1 MEEHG
6 IVEMQQ
12 QLRARA
18 AELRA
23 DMSTYNVMET
33 CHHGANNIA
42 YQLLAEYK
50 TGGVTTQ
57 YTHTQSSGPN
67 EPIRYEATGKQIAA
81 KLDEMANAL
90 GQNSLVLST
99 EKIVFNPN
107 TFAGAKVNIET
118 GSRIEVSF
126 HGDVASR
133 YPIQPGTSP
142 PTAEAPL
149 AQQVATPQTQP
160 AYAAQTQQS
169 YPCHYCHQALT
180 WIPHYQRWYCYY
192 CQRYI

>member
-1 MEEHG
+1 MEQHG

-12 QLRARA
+12 QLKARA

-23 DMSTYNVMET
+23 DMSTYNVVET
-33 CHHGANNIA
+33 CQYGANNIV

-50 TGGVTTQ
+50 AGGATTQ
-57 YTHTQSSGPN
+57 YTQTQGSGPT
-67 EPIRYEATGKQIAA
+67 EPIRYEATGKQIAT

-99 EKIVFNPN
+99 ERIVFNPN
-107 TFAGAKVNIET
+107 TFVGDKVNIQT
-118 GSRIEVSF
+118 GSRVEVSF

-142 PTAEAPL
+142 PAAEAPP
-149 AQQVATPQTQP
+149 AQQVATPQPQQ
-160 AYAAQTQQS
+160 AYAPQTQQS